1 MLAAVAIVPGS
12 PSLVPAL
19 TGPAP
24 TALTADLDAPRVAV
38 RSVGERLGSVCPT
51 RWIAL
56 CTADVHDPE
65 PVGATGIRHGDLPC
79 DGTYLGF
86 GVDVRVRLTPGTPP
100 ADVADLLPTTVLT
113 AAWLRGETAPE
124 VTVDPVVVIP
134 SLDATGVA
142 TAAGLVT
149 DLLSAESTPTGLLVV
164 ADGSTGLT
172 AKAPG
177 GLIEGAV
184 AVQDAVDTAVAHGDL
199 DAIAVLDVD
208 DCARASVD
216 GRAVLQIAA
225 AVWRTALQDP
235 PVVESLWHGAPL
247 GVGGHVAWWQA
258 ATDPR

>member
-65 PVGATGIRHGDLPC
+65 PVGDTGIRHGDLPC
-79 DGTYLGF
+79 DGTFLGF

-208 DCARASVD
+208 DCARACVD